1 MNFIAK
7 RNPKK
12 APSARRVN
20 RTVWTSEG
28 LCTRGIHSLPK
39 RKWIAESECL
49 KVNSRWT
56 ARQCTCAS
64 FVVEKRSAASHRLLA
79 TSRCSQPE
87 LMLTGVA
94 DRCAAGGF
102 RRFRRFRRLQAV
114 QEVQAIQTIA
124 GLVHAA
130 EFAPLKLVPTLA
142 PELVPKPIAKPI
154 AKHQIWY
161 QSSYPRT
168 VFRQCERAWTRAGRT
183 AHGACLRYAPVCTD
197 SLSLA
202 SCRTDLRASSSA
214 SERISSSCNV
224 FTKNGLFT
232 KVLWKRRRRRS
243 QGTHWRCVPSCGR
256 ACSLGMFACVMRMW
270 YEDVLASER
279 HNGHIGD

>member
-1 MNFIAK
+1 M
-7 RNPKK
+7 
-12 APSARRVN
+12 
-20 RTVWTSEG
+20 
-28 LCTRGIHSLPK
+28 
-39 RKWIAESECL
+39 
-49 KVNSRWT
+49 
-56 ARQCTCAS
+56 
-64 FVVEKRSAASHRLLA
+64 VEKRSAASHRLLA

-142 PELVPKPIAKPI
+142 PELVPKSIAKPIAMPIAKSI

-168 VFRQCERAWTRAGRT
+168 VFRQCERA
-183 AHGACLRYAPVCTD
+183 
-197 SLSLA
+197 
-202 SCRTDLRASSSA
+202 
-214 SERISSSCNV
+214 
-224 FTKNGLFT
+224 
-232 KVLWKRRRRRS
+232 
-243 QGTHWRCVPSCGR
+243 
-256 ACSLGMFACVMRMW
+256 
-270 YEDVLASER
+270 
-279 HNGHIGD
+279 